1 MLRVSCLLV
10 LVACASPKETAA
22 PQPSPAPPAPRTPLA
37 LTYLGVAGW
46 QLDVGELTVLVDPYF
61 SRPADF
67 ERPIVPDEAAIAA
80 RAPAKANLIA
90 IGHSHVDHLLDAPA
104 IAKRTGAQLLGSL
117 STTRIGRASG
127 VPDDQ
132 LITIQGGEDFAFDE
146 AGGYS
151 VRVIPSLHSAIGD
164 KHDALD
170 GEVPPDVALPTNFA
184 GYPMGGAYAYLVRA
198 GGHEVFFLSTANFIE
213 REVEGLRPDVAVI
226 ATGLRQH
233 IHDYTCRL
241 MRALGNPP
249 LVYANHFD
257 DWRVPAPTTPPP
269 VSDDLNAF
277 IAEVGRC
284 SPGTRVVIPSH
295 FQKMQVPQG
304 GSSQPR

>member
-1 MLRVSCLLV
+1 M
-10 LVACASPKETAA
+10 
-22 PQPSPAPPAPRTPLA
+22 
-37 LTYLGVAGW
+37 TYLGVAGW
-46 QLDVGELTVLVDPYF
+46 QLDVGELTVLIDPYF

-67 ERPIVPDEAAIAA
+67 EQPIIPDEAAIAA
-80 RAPAKANLIA
+80 RAPARAHLIL

-104 IAKRTGAQLLGSL
+104 IAKRTGAQLLGSI
-117 STTRIGRASG
+117 SSTRIGRASG

-170 GEVPPDVALPTNFA
+170 GEVPPDVKLPTNFA

-198 GGHEVFFLSTANFIE
+198 GGHQIFFLSTANYIE

-226 ATGLRQH
+226 AVGLREE

-249 LVYANHFD
+249 LVYTNHFD
-257 DWRVPAPTTPPP
+257 DWRASVPTPPLP
-269 VSDDLNAF
+269 VSDDLKAF
-277 IAEVGRC
+277 VAEVARC
-284 SPGTRVVIPSH
+284 SPDTRVVIPTH
-295 FQKMQVPQG
+295 FERMQVP
-304 GSSQPR
+304 